1 MALQSREKQGEFTE
15 VSAAPER
22 RRYPVDL
29 PALDEAGVTSA
40 SEQYLSSLESTAH
53 YNNSDVFQALQTSKV
68 AITASNVRR
77 VQLFEDGPDCTLLAL
92 HRPDDPTQVVALYLH
107 EDWWCVDDVLRTSSE
122 SRSGLLTVRS
132 LMERVIVFLLSQVL
146 ERSSEEEALFS
157 PHPRTESCKL
167 LWRGG
172 EAVGFYTIKHKGSLC
187 DSWNGQGYLLP
198 VLDTV
203 LVRKRWRR
211 RGFGHRLS
219 ALHICDVCAADNL
232 ETPTC
237 THTVLASPVC
247 SVCRRFLQQHKE
259 QRERLYEVEAPGCW
273 TQRRNIWLKI
283 QLGRCSLCVSRE
295 SSSASASRNEDDSSQ
310 KASAVN
316 SKLDSTSFCTGSEDI
331 PPPVGSSMEQIKP
344 CDSSQEGRSPSSK
357 ISETGCNLPA
367 HTDNLNSEPPTRPT
381 KPLNTIQS
389 QTSKSS
395 QSAESGTE
403 KSEGGTIVK
412 SVKRI
417 RRF

>member
-29 PALDEAGVTSA
+29 PALDEAGVTSS

-53 YNNSDVFQALQTSKV
+53 YNNSDVFQSLQTSKV

-211 RGFGHRLS
+211 RGFGLQMLEDFCSLFNSDKFLGVSVPLS
-219 ALHICDVCAADNL
+219 PRMVA
-232 ETPTC
+232 
-237 THTVLASPVC
+237 
-247 SVCRRFLQQHKE
+247 VCRRFLQQHEE

-283 QLGRCSLCVSRE
+283 QLGRYSLCVSGE
-295 SSSASASRNEDDSSQ
+295 SSSASASRDEDDSSQ
-310 KASAVN
+310 KAVN
-316 SKLDSTSFCTGSEDI
+316 RKLDSTSFCTGSEDI